1 VSGAQFLARETLLD
15 SLKFV
20 LSNFYDPPPPDL
32 QGSFDIVH
40 IRFVVGAIHGGD
52 LVPVLDHPIQLL
64 KPSGI
69 LQWDEAALG
78 EPPLKYPP
86 SHSSDV
92 FIELFNAVLSKSGSN
107 MNVNDWVGKLGS
119 MFQERGLQLVEER
132 RGGEFK
138 KEMWKYWGQIH
149 VVS

>member
-1 VSGAQFLARETLLD
+1 
-15 SLKFV
+15 
-20 LSNFYDPPPPDL
+20 
-32 QGSFDIVH
+32 
-40 IRFVVGAIHGGD
+40 
-52 LVPVLDHPIQLL
+52 
-64 KPSGI
+64 

-86 SHSSDV
+86 GHSSEVSID
-92 FIELFNAVLSKSGSN
+92 LFNTVLSKRGSN

-138 KEMWKYWGQIH
+138 KEM
-149 VVS
+149 